1 MTKYLVCILTILM
14 LSSCKKRE
22 LQVLVAGQDCK
33 YWLKLSDESKSQ
45 TIYYFDKSGKWSV
58 FIRPYRS
65 NTMKK
70 YNGGDVMPV
79 EKWSVIDDSILN
91 IGGIG
96 YAVTRISNKMII
108 IKNKHFKDTLVY
120 LPSPPS
126 IEENNSD

>member
-45 TIYYFDKSGKWSV
+45 TIYYFDRSGKWSV

-70 YNGGDVMPV
+70 YNGGDVMLV

-108 IKNKHFKDTLVY
+108 NTL
-120 LPSPPS
+120 L
-126 IEENNSD
+126 ILM